1 VDGVVASV
9 AIGDR
14 RVGRDAACFVIAEAG
29 VNHNGSAEIACRLA
43 DVARAAGADAVKF
56 QTFKADKLATI
67 RAPKAAYQMETTS
80 SGESQFDMLRALE
93 LSDAAHQ
100 QILAHCQRSGIL
112 FLSSPFDEDS
122 ADMLDGLGVPAFK
135 ISSGE
140 LTNLTFLAHVAQKS
154 KPIILSTGMSR
165 LSEVEQAV
173 STIRLA
179 GNTDVILLQ
188 CVTNYPAAPADVNL
202 RAMATMA
209 EAFQVPVGYSDH
221 TLGNEVAFAA
231 VALGACVVEKHF
243 TLDRN
248 QPGPDH
254 KASIE
259 PEELAALIRGIRTVE
274 AALGTGRKE
283 PASSE
288 AATAAVARRSLVA
301 AATIPS
307 GAILTDALVT
317 VRRPGTGLSPSLRGQ
332 VVGRRA
338 RVVIPEGT
346 IISIDMLS

>member
-1 VDGVVASV
+1 MDRVVASV

-29 VNHNGSAEIACRLA
+29 VNHNGSVEIACRLA
-43 DVARAAGADAVKF
+43 DVARTAGADAVKF
-56 QTFKADKLATI
+56 QTFKADKLATA
-67 RAPKAAYQMETTS
+67 RAPKAAYQLGTTS
-80 SGESQFDMLRALE
+80 NGESQFDMLRALE

-112 FLSSPFDEDS
+112 FLSSPFDEGS
-122 ADMLDGLGVPAFK
+122 ADLLDALGVPAFK

-140 LTNLTFLAHVAQKS
+140 LTNLSFLAHVARKS
-154 KPIILSTGMSR
+154 KPIILSTGMSH
-165 LSEVEQAV
+165 LAEVEQAV
-173 STIRLA
+173 STIRDA
-179 GNTDVILLQ
+179 GNLDVILLQ

-209 EAFQVPVGYSDH
+209 EAFQLPVGYSDH

-259 PEELAALIRGIRTVE
+259 PEELAALVRGIRTVE

-283 PASSE
+283 PAASE

-301 AATIPS
+301 AATIPA

-346 IISIDMLS
+346 VISIEMLS